1 MTDRNSF
8 GHHSTSDDVL
18 HGVDLSDKRA
28 LVTGGASGI
37 GAETVRALA
46 AKGAEV
52 IIAARNEEYANK
64 VKADVITLTGNDK
77 IEFLFLEL
85 EKPYSLSLI
94 KYRLKWL
101 KFWLKLRKP

>member
-18 HGVDLSDKRA
+18 DGIDLTGKRA

-52 IIAARNEEYANK
+52 IIAARNEKYANK
-64 VKADVITLTGNDK
+64 VKADIIAVTGN
-77 IEFLFLEL
+77 
-85 EKPYSLSLI
+85 EKSRILI
-94 KYRLKWL
+94 S
-101 KFWLKLRKP
+101 

>member
-18 HGVDLSDKRA
+18 DGIDLTGKRA

-52 IIAARNEEYANK
+52 IIAARNEKYANK
-64 VKADVITLTGNDK
+64 VKADIIAVTGNEK
-77 IEFLFLEL
+77 INSYFLNWHL
-85 EKPYSLSLI
+85 
-94 KYRLKWL
+94 
-101 KFWLKLRKP
+101 